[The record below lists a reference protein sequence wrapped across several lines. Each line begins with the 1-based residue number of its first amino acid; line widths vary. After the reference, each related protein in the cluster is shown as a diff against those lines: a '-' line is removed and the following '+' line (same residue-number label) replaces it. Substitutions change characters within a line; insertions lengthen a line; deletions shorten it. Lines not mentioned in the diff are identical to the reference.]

1 MVVFITM
8 KKSKIIKIIL
18 LAVIAVII
26 FLLYRYFSPSKAA
39 FANEEYTAVIKDI
52 IEYRNQAILKKDS
65 TTIKALYD
73 TKTKYGTWA
82 FEHEEKKMKYL
93 HKWSDKQGVKF
104 IDIKSIVVPRYVKE
118 KDWGFSANLI
128 VSTEYMYVYN
138 DDPKRI
144 NYFRIGTYHVIDVIN
159 QDENWLIKKEWYTDP
174 FADSLALDDIKSD
187 EIKTFITTQGP
198 RDLLNMGERR
208 KKALE
213 YADQYCGAAADEEY
227 GFTYNKKYKDFNP
240 QGGDCANFASQVL
253 FEGGKFKKT
262 RAWNYNKGDV
272 TKAWVN
278 AQGFK
283 DYMLNSGRASLIA
296 SGNYNKVYKAS
307 YKLLPGDIVAYEKK
321 GRITHVSVVTG
332 ADSKGYTLVN
342 CHNTDRYRVPW
353 DLGWSDKGIKFYLI
367 RVHF

>member
-1 MVVFITM
+1 MILFITM
-8 KKSKIIKIIL
+8 KKSTIIKAIIL
-18 LAVIAVII
+18 FVAAVFV
-26 FLLYRYFSPSKAA
+26 FFLYRYFNVTSST
-39 FANEEYTAVIKDI
+39 FVNEEYSAVIKDI
-52 IEYRNQAILKKDS
+52 IECRNEAILDKDS
-65 TTIKALYD
+65 TIIKSLYD
-73 TKTKYGTWA
+73 TKTKYGIWA
-82 FEHEEKKMKYL
+82 FEHEEKKLKYL
-93 HKWSDKQGVKF
+93 HKWSEKQGVTF

-118 KDWGFSANLI
+118 RNWGFSANLI
-128 VSTEYMYVYN
+128 VSTEYLYVYN
-138 DDPKRI
+138 DNPDRV
-144 NYFRIGTYHVIDVIN
+144 NYFRIGTYHIIDVLN

-174 FADSLALDDIKSD
+174 FADSLNLDNIKSD
-187 EIKTFITTQGP
+187 EIKSYIAAQGP
-198 RDLLNMGERR
+198 RDLSNMGDRR

-240 QGGDCANFASQVL
+240 QGGDCANFASQIL
-253 FEGGKFKKT
+253 YEGGKFKKT
-262 RAWNYNKGDV
+262 GGWNYNRGDV
-272 TKAWVN
+272 TRAWVN

-283 DYMLNSGRASLIA
+283 DYWVNSGRASLIA
-296 SGNYNKVYKAS
+296 SGSYNKVYKAS